1 MEAAPSVALNVV
13 LGAATLRKVMKE
25 FEITDVVA
33 VAAKSPEKVCGPA
46 KMMALG
52 ATPLMRRL
60 GIEVEKS
67 ADVENDTEEN
77 DDNPNVA
84 SVELKSVRTDAKEM

>member
-1 MEAAPSVALNVV
+1 
-13 LGAATLRKVMKE
+13 MKE

-33 VAAKSPEKVCGPA
+33 VVAKSPEKVCGPA

-60 GIEVEKS
+60 EIEVEKS

-77 DDNPNVA
+77 DDNPNAA
-84 SVELKSVRTDAKEM
+84 SAELKSVRTDAKEV

>member
-1 MEAAPSVALNVV
+1 
-13 LGAATLRKVMKE
+13 
-25 FEITDVVA
+25 
-33 VAAKSPEKVCGPA
+33 
-46 KMMALG
+46 
-52 ATPLMRRL
+52 MRRL